1 MLEQFSVIMPIA
13 EEMAGCARVCTI
25 VNLRR
30 HALVGTELASAC
42 TATLRVKLLKVA
54 AAIVRNTRR
63 VRIML
68 ASNHPMR
75 AIFAS
80 AAQALA
86 P

>member
-1 MLEQFSVIMPIA
+1 MI
-13 EEMAGCARVCTI
+13 
-25 VNLRR
+25 NLRR